1 MLRFPRRKLRYLSKL
16 QSLILTHPLD
26 IGLSLSER
34 NNSCHSMYNEI
45 GMSNTQIQNPQSKI
59 QNRKVVIA
67 MADAD
72 KREVVRLTSL
82 AFCAG

>member
-1 MLRFPRRKLRYLSKL
+1 
-16 QSLILTHPLD
+16 
-26 IGLSLSER
+26 
-34 NNSCHSMYNEI
+34 MYNEI
-45 GMSNTQIQNPQSKI
+45 ERSNTQIQNPQSKI